1 MGRLAQIIM
10 NQKPL
15 SASELE
21 KAKASH
27 AVREAQKKEQQVKRA
42 VGVDKI
48 EREVDKAVR
57 ASAEASTIASASPLD
72 TVHTLHP
79 ALLAK
84 VGRNEKLT
92 TNEQKELANFFRLV
106 GWL

>member
-21 KAKASH
+21 KAQASQ
-27 AVREAQKKEQQVKRA
+27 AVREAQKKEQQVKRS
-42 VGVDKI
+42 VGVDRI
-48 EREVDKAVR
+48 EKEAEQTAKGVTDQSNNL
-57 ASAEASTIASASPLD
+57 AS
-72 TVHTLHP
+72 VHTLHP

-84 VGRNEKLT
+84 VGRNEKLSPV
-92 TNEQKELANFFRLV
+92 EQKQLATFFKAV

>member
-1 MGRLAQIIM
+1 MRRLGEIIM

-15 SASELE
+15 TPAELA

-27 AVREAQKKEQQVKRA
+27 AVREAQKKEQQVKRS
-42 VGVDKI
+42 VGIDRI
-48 EREVDKAVR
+48 EDEANQAAKGAAADHSNNLDVQ
-57 ASAEASTIASASPLD
+57 ASLPPS
-72 TVHTLHP
+72 
-79 ALLAK
+79 LLAK

-92 TNEQKELANFFRLV
+92 TNEQKELASFFRMV